1 MEKKT
6 AVFNAAANLKDN
18 QIEVV
23 ASTVGR
29 PLRNGCVFAPGAW
42 NKATLKGFTQDGAIL
57 VGHDWDDLPIG
68 FPVSAKMEGNDLIS
82 VGQFHTTEKGQEA
95 RTIAKERMDNGLSVS
110 VSVGF
115 FTNYDTMQFFPNGAA
130 MLAALTEAGEDL
142 TLYDTKAIKAHKY
155 GCELVRDVSELVE
168 WSIVLV
174 GMNQDAKAR
183 RVQSLT
189 EGSAHGLDF
198 ESHLEISLEGI
209 ERAFA
214 IEKMRHEKGRTLSE
228 TKKATIAQIRL
239 VAEQTLALG
248 ESHSET
254 EPTIEAA
261 DGGNDLIARALRHR
275 ANAALM
281 R

>member
-6 AVFNAAANLKDN
+6 AVFNALGKIADN

-23 ASTVGR
+23 ASTVGK

-42 NKATLKGFTQDGAIL
+42 NKAALKGFTQHGAIL

-68 FPVSAKMEGNDLIS
+68 FPTSAKMDGNDLIS
-82 VGQFHTTEKGQEA
+82 VAQFHTTEKGQEA
-95 RTIAKERMDNGLSVS
+95 RTIAMERMANGLSVS

-115 FTNYDTMQFFPNGAA
+115 FTNYETMQYFSTGAA
-130 MLAALTEAGEDL
+130 MLDALTEAGEDL
-142 TLYDTKAIKAHKY
+142 TLYDTKAIKALKY
-155 GCELVRDVSELVE
+155 GCELIRDVSELVE

-183 RVQSLT
+183 RVQSFT
-189 EGSAHGLDF
+189 EDPAHGLDF
-198 ESHLEISLEGI
+198 ETHLEVSLEGI

-228 TKKATIAQIRL
+228 PKRATIAQIRL
-239 VAEQTLALG
+239 IADQTLALG

-254 EPTIEAA
+254 ETTIDA
-261 DGGNDLIARALRHR
+261 DSTSDDLIARALRHR